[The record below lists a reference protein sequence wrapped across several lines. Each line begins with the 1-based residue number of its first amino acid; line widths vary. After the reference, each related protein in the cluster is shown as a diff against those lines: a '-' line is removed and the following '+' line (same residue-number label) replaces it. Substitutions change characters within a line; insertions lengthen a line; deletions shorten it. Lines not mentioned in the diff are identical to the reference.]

1 MDKFSKLSSMGVM
14 SNFAAGLNEL
24 KDADKTKP
32 DPEFQVNINNGMT
45 FGVAP
50 MQRTRIQMDT
60 SKAMAILG
68 FSSSQTFEA
77 TKLEEV
83 EKAFLRKMEVLL
95 KQKKKKRR
103 NSSNPRADEDTL
115 NKQIRNVNEAM
126 QFLARKRT
134 KSKLVQDS
142 WHTRGN
148 KTALVG
154 MAINAM
160 TVDEKTRMMR
170 DPSYMEKMKQLQ
182 LEQEMQSEEAV
193 NMAEALIAGIEKK
206 HEEQSKERESSKRR
220 YIFHISHIWVAKNM
234 LHCKCI
240 LWK

>member
-1 MDKFSKLSSMGVM
+1 M

-24 KDADKTKP
+24 KDMDKTKP

-77 TKLEEV
+77 TKLDEI
-83 EKAFLRKMEVLL
+83 EKAFLRRMDVLL

-103 NSSNPRADEDTL
+103 NSANPQKEEDTL
-115 NKQIRNVNEAM
+115 NKNIRNLNEAM
-126 QFLARKRT
+126 QFLSRKRT
-134 KSKLVQDS
+134 KSKAVMDS
-142 WHTRGN
+142 WHTKGN
-148 KTALVG
+148 KTAIVG

-160 TVDEKTRMMR
+160 TVDDRTRMMR
-170 DPSYMEKMKQLQ
+170 DPSYMEKMRQLHE
-182 LEQEMQSEEAV
+182 EQEMASQEAV
-193 NMAEALIAGIEKK
+193 SMAEALIAGIEKR
-206 HEEQSKERESSKRR
+206 HEEEGIKKDSIKRR
-220 YIFHISHIWVAKNM
+220 YY
-234 LHCKCI
+234 
-240 LWK
+240 